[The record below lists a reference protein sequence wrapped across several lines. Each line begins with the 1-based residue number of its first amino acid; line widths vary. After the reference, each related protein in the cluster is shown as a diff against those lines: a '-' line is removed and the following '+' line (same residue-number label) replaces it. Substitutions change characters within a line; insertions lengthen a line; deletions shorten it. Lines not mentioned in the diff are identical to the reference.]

1 MPIGKTIGIREE
13 VEKAGN
19 KVSYDPRTGTITLT
33 NPSGRTGTIA
43 KDAYTMQNGRAV
55 IDPSY
60 IGSWTTPSK
69 DSSVNTGS
77 TSYSFTPQN
86 QLNNAQQQQPQ
97 NVVAE
102 QPKFSQVVADALVN
116 LLNTYKRPSEAEAQ
130 TIAKNLA
137 SITVDPVRNEL
148 NRQLDAAVTQAELNK
163 QAVNASYDAYT
174 PTLDRMLV
182 DSEKRA
188 LQSAVA
194 RGGGQSGLVE
204 YLSGEYGQPIT
215 ERAAQVQAERTNA
228 LAGIDAGLTQA
239 QKQGQ
244 GKLAELAT
252 QQGQIEAQQLASLLY
267 GNDWQTALA
276 PAVSLAGN
284 LIGEEGSNARWITPG
299 GNALLDYNASIA
311 NTAGFVPD
319 TSGQNL
325 YGNPLTSEQEVSVR
339 DALNGTGAT
348 IDYDYATGEV
358 VINGKRYK
366 PTKVVNGVAYMKQ
379 GDLVKAVS

>member
-13 VEKAGN
+13 AEKAGN

-43 KDAYTMQNGRAV
+43 KDAYTMQDGKA
-55 IDPSY
+55 Y
-60 IGSWTTPSK
+60 INPDYIKSWTTPAAN
-69 DSSVNTGS
+69 SSVNTGS
-77 TSYSFTPQN
+77 TSYSFTPQD
-86 QLNNAQQQQPQ
+86 QLNNAQQPQ

-130 TIAKNLA
+130 QIAKNLA

-148 NRQLDAAVTQAELNK
+148 NRQLEAAVTQAELNK

-182 DSEKRA
+182 DAEKRA
-188 LQSAVA
+188 LQNAVA

-239 QKQGQ
+239 QKTGQ
-244 GKLAELAT
+244 SKLAELAT
-252 QQGQIEAQQLASLLY
+252 QQGQIEAQQLANLLY
-267 GNDWQTALA
+267 GNDWQAA
-276 PAVSLAGN
+276 ISPAVSLAGA
-284 LIGEEGSNARWITPG
+284 LLGEEGTNARHITPS

-325 YGNPLTSEQEVSVR
+325 YGNPLTSEQEVPVR
-339 DALNGTGAT
+339 DALKGTSAT
-348 IDYDYATGEV
+348 VDYDYATGEV
-358 VINGKRYK
+358 IINGKRYK